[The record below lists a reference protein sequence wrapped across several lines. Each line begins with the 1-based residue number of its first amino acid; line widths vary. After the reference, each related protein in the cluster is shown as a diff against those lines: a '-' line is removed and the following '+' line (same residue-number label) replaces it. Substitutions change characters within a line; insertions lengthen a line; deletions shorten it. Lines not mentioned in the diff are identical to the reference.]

1 MFERSIVVSKVMS
14 FFLFGARGTGKS
26 TLLRALFPQK
36 TPADSFFIDLLR
48 EEDYVR
54 FSTNP
59 GLLGQIIESL
69 PKTVQW
75 IIIDEVQKV
84 PKLLDEV
91 HRQIFLKRARF
102 ALTGSSARKL
112 KRGQANLLGGRA
124 LIHHLFPLTEKE
136 MGDSFVL
143 SAVLAHGALPDVVA
157 LSRGEDR
164 AAYLRAY
171 VSTYLKEEIVAEQVV
186 RKMPPFLRF
195 LPTVGQMNGEIVN
208 FSHMARDAG
217 VDDMTVRSYYSIL
230 EDTLIGFFLEPYHRS
245 IRKRQRESSKFYL
258 FDTGV
263 ARSLQGMATA
273 PLVEGSSAYGKAF
286 EHFLI
291 LEIRRRAEY
300 LGKEWR
306 YSYVRTSSESA
317 EIDLIIERPGEKTV
331 LLEIKSSTSVPDR
344 EIHRL
349 RSFLPE
355 FENAEARVFCRET
368 HPRKQD
374 QVTVFPWVQG
384 LASLGL

>member
-1 MFERSIVVSKVMS
+1 MFGRSLKISKSMS
-14 FFLFGARGTGKS
+14 FLLFGARGTGKS
-26 TLLRALFPQK
+26 TLLKALFPQK
-36 TPADSFFIDLLR
+36 KPADAFFIDLLQDD
-48 EEDYVR
+48 EYVR
-54 FSTNP
+54 FSTKP
-59 GLLGQIIESL
+59 GLLGQVVEGL

-75 IIIDEVQKV
+75 VIIDEVQKV

-91 HRQIFLKRARF
+91 HRQIFSKRVRF

-112 KRGQANLLGGRA
+112 KRGQANLLAGRA
-124 LIHHLFPLTEKE
+124 LVHHLYPLTEKE
-136 MGDSFVL
+136 LGKTFDLAAAL
-143 SAVLAHGALPDVVA
+143 SHGTLPDVIPLVT
-157 LSRGEDR
+157 LEER

-195 LPTVGQMNGEIVN
+195 LPTLGQMNGEIIN
-208 FSHMARDAG
+208 YSRMARDAG
-217 VDDMTVRSYYSIL
+217 VDDMTVRSYFSIL
-230 EDTLIGFFLEPYHRS
+230 EDTLIGFFLEPYHHS

-263 ARSLQGMATA
+263 ARSLQGMGTA

-286 EHFLI
+286 EHFVI

-306 YSYVRTSSESA
+306 YSYLRTSSESA
-317 EIDLIIERPGEKTV
+317 EIDLIIERPGDKTV
-331 LLEIKSSTSVPDR
+331 LLEIKSSRLVSDT

-349 RSFLPE
+349 QSFKKD
-355 FENAEARVFCRET
+355 FAHAEAFVFSHEPV
-368 HPRKQD
+368 PRKVNGVD
-374 QVTVFPWVQG
+374 VFPWSQG
-384 LASLGL
+384 LAALGI

>member
-1 MFERSIVVSKVMS
+1 MS

-26 TLLRALFPQK
+26 TLLQSLFPQK
-36 TPADSFFIDLLR
+36 IPTDSLFIDLLR
-48 EEDYVR
+48 DEDYVR

-59 GLLGQIIESL
+59 GLLGQIIAGL

-75 IIIDEVQKV
+75 VIVDEVQKV

-124 LIHHLFPLTEKE
+124 LVYHLFPLTEKE
-136 MGDSFVL
+136 MGDSFD
-143 SAVLAHGALPDVVA
+143 LAAA
-157 LSRGEDR
+157 LSHGTLPEVVPLSSHEER

-208 FSHMARDAG
+208 YSRMARDAG
-217 VDDMTVRSYYSIL
+217 VDDMTVRSYFSIL
-230 EDTLIGFFLEPYHRS
+230 EDTLIGFFLEPHHHS

-306 YSYVRTSSESA
+306 YSYLRTSSESA
-317 EIDLIIERPGEKTV
+317 EIDLIIERPGEKTL
-331 LLEIKSSTSVPDR
+331 LLEIKSSASVPDAVV
-344 EIHRL
+344 HKL
-349 RSFLPE
+349 QSFQKD
-355 FENAEARVFCRET
+355 FQNADAQIFCRESL
-368 HPRKQD
+368 PRKVGS
-374 QVTVFPWVQG
+374 VTVFPWSQG
-384 LASLGL
+384 LASLGI